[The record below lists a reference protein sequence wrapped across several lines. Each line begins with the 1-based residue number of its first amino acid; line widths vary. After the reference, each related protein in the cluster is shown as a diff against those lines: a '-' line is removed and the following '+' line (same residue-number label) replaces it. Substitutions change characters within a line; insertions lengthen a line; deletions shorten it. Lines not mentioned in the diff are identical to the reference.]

1 MNKIKKLPSILI
13 NKIAAGEVV
22 ERPASVV
29 KELLENSLDA
39 GASFVEVSIKDGGK
53 TEIMVRDNGEGM
65 SKDDAKLIVE
75 RHATSKINSEEDL
88 NQINTFGFRGEAL
101 SSIAAVSKFKL
112 QTRTKKA
119 LEGTQI
125 NIEGGE
131 IKQVKACSHPKGSTI
146 SISELFYNMPARKK
160 FLKSDYTEFKH
171 IRDQIKA
178 QSISCPKVG
187 FVLKHN
193 GKEIFNLPEKQT
205 WQQRI
210 QTALDFDLEDFVQ
223 LEIDA
228 QYFSLKGYVGL
239 PQTARKKRPTQYI
252 FVNKRFLNNRT
263 IAGAVYKAY
272 EDLLPK
278 GIHPPFIISLKIR
291 EDLIDVNVH
300 PRKEEVKF
308 VSPSSIFSN
317 LFKHLQSKLSQET
330 VETKILESTEKS
342 FEPSKS
348 FPSKKSTS
356 SKPYSFSNQS
366 FFKDK
371 VQEPKSFENIYNFYK
386 PVDEEN
392 PVIQITELY
401 LLVPQK
407 NGFLI
412 YDQHAAEERILLEE
426 FKKDFKQK
434 STNLQKLMFPEK
446 IELKPAEI
454 KILKEQKDV
463 LEKLGFRIDFKKNQ
477 IKIKTVPTILKN
489 KDLEKIIKEF
499 IDDFIMEKE
508 TPTNTKKDNIDS
520 QTLKALTYLACRSA
534 VKQGDKLSSEKI
546 KEIIEKLDDLGKK
559 GLTCPHGRPTK
570 IKISLKKLHKM
581 FKRIE

>member
-39 GASFVEVSIKDGGK
+39 GASFVEVLIKQGGK
-53 TEIMVRDNGEGM
+53 SEIMVRDNGEGM
-65 SKDDAKLIVE
+65 TKEDAKLVIE
-75 RHATSKINSEEDL
+75 RHATSKIDSEEDL
-88 NQINTFGFRGEAL
+88 NRINTFGFRGEAL

-112 QTRTKKA
+112 QTRTKDA
-119 LEGTQI
+119 LEGTEI

-131 IKQVKACSHPKGSTI
+131 IKQIKTCSHPKGTTI
-146 SISELFYNMPARKK
+146 TITDLFYNTPARKK

-193 GKEIFNLPEKQT
+193 KKEVFNLPEKQT

-210 QTALDFDLEDFVQ
+210 ETALDFDLEDFVQ
-223 LEIDA
+223 LDIDA
-228 QYFSLKGYVGL
+228 QYFNLKGYVGL

-252 FVNKRFLNNRT
+252 FVNKRFLSNRT

-278 GIHPPFIISLKIR
+278 GIHPPFIISLEIR

-308 VSPSSIFSN
+308 VSPSPIFSN

-330 VETKILESTEKS
+330 VETKMLQPTEKS
-342 FEPSKS
+342 FTPSKS
-348 FPSKKSTS
+348 FSPQKSPS
-356 SKPYSFSNQS
+356 SKAYSFSNQS

-386 PVDEEN
+386 PADEEQ
-392 PVIQITELY
+392 PVIQIADLY

-407 NGFLI
+407 DGFLI

-434 STNLQKLMFPEK
+434 STNLQKLMFPEE

-454 KILKEQKDV
+454 KILKEQKEV
-463 LEKLGFRIDFKKNQ
+463 LEKLGFRIDFEKKQ
-477 IKIKTVPTILKN
+477 IKIKTVPTILEN

-508 TPTNTKKDNIDS
+508 TPTDTKKDNIDS

-534 VKQGDKLSSEKI
+534 VKQGDKLSGEKM
-546 KEIIEKLDDLGKK
+546 KKIINKLDDLGKQ

-581 FKRIE
+581 FKRTE